1 MNFKEEI
8 KKEIISKT
16 LKDKCCKKSF
26 LIGLIRGGG
35 TLFSSEEGLGL
46 DFTVKSEELA
56 SICTNYLRTLF
67 DYEVRTMSV
76 IEDKLTGLEKF
87 KISICGQDS
96 EEVLVKL
103 GVLIREGEELS
114 VNMDFFGDFAKKEC
128 CLKSFFRGLF
138 ITTGVVTTP
147 SNDSSTGYHLE
158 LSFSH
163 SKTASLV
170 NLKLLD
176 NGVHTKIMRRKGKFV
191 VYIKSVEEIKNFLAF
206 LSLPLSVLKLTE
218 LIIEREITNASNRA
232 TNCDLA
238 NVEKQ
243 VEASAKQISAINKIK
258 KYNQS
263 LLSDTLK
270 EVAEARL
277 TYKDET
283 LVELS
288 SRLNISKSCLNHR
301 LRRIIAIADGIK
313 EE

>member
-1 MNFKEEI
+1 
-8 KKEIISKT
+8 
-16 LKDKCCKKSF
+16 
-26 LIGLIRGGG
+26 
-35 TLFSSEEGLGL
+35 
-46 DFTVKSEELA
+46 
-56 SICTNYLRTLF
+56 
-67 DYEVRTMSV
+67 
-76 IEDKLTGLEKF
+76 
-87 KISICGQDS
+87 
-96 EEVLVKL
+96 
-103 GVLIREGEELS
+103 
-114 VNMDFFGDFAKKEC
+114 
-128 CLKSFFRGLF
+128 
-138 ITTGVVTTP
+138 
-147 SNDSSTGYHLE
+147 
-158 LSFSH
+158 
-163 SKTASLV
+163 
-170 NLKLLD
+170 
-176 NGVHTKIMRRKGKFV
+176 MRRKGKFV